1 MRPFIL
7 AFHRLRR
14 TPGFTLSAL
23 LVLALGIGVNV
34 LLVSSFRGSL
44 DQSPSFRDP
53 ARVLMIRT
61 GTRQQRPDWRQLAAI
76 QVNELRAQTR
86 TLDAWVGVRDSL
98 AMLQLDGQGERIPVG
113 LVTLGGLSSLGVPF
127 ELGRDLTDPEG
138 VLLSHGAWVRRFGQ
152 DPGVLGR
159 SLWVDGKAR
168 RVAGVL
174 AQGVRLPWMLER
186 SEAFLPLT
194 FSPEEA
200 SNRDSGACWVF
211 AHLCPGQS
219 LQAAQ
224 RELAQLAPVV
234 ASSAQ
239 REEAWTL
246 TAETISAMA
255 LKDSLSEILVL
266 GLAGGFLLLLVCAN
280 VAGLFLARLETRAR
294 ESALRSALGASRAS
308 LLWDQGRE
316 CLLLGAG
323 AVGLGTALVLLG
335 SRLLGGALGPIH
347 LDAGLALT
355 AVLLGLATTL
365 GTSLAP
371 VWLGSRVDLRTLLSQ
386 GGAGNLGSGLGWRKG
401 LVVAQLALTSLLL
414 TGTGLAGQ
422 LLRHMQN
429 TDPGLNVNQVIA
441 VDYQLPSR
449 LAGEGGSAVNL
460 ALLRQL
466 EAQPGVQAAALAS
479 AMPLYH
485 RGDTARIWAERA
497 AESSVNA
504 SCEQV
509 SSAYFQTLGIA
520 LRQGRALDDRREDEC
535 VVSESLARRL
545 WPTAGPAGPLGQ
557 RLSVQGSHGRWLT
570 LVGVVADHR
579 HNGLDCV
586 PVDQIFTP
594 CASYAQVTLLVRSAW
609 TAGGP
614 EGLCP
619 GPGGQFHQ
627 DPEERSRSRL
637 RNTKGPAPG
646 PGRRGPVR
654 GPAGW
659 PGTLRHGFQSG
670 HPADAGVR
678 AAPRARRHPW
688 PSGRRR
694 AAGVLP
700 PYRSG
705 FPPGRGRRREHRPL
719 AAQPT
724 AGRERPRPAALPGGG
739 LPAGAP
745 DPDRRLAARPAREPG
760 QSGRST
766 PGGLVVKLAH
776 VHTFPGPLLDPPT
789 RLPAPVPG
797 ADGGAQ

>member
-609 TAGGP
+609 T
-614 EGLCP
+614 
-619 GPGGQFHQ
+619 
-627 DPEERSRSRL
+627 
-637 RNTKGPAPG
+637 
-646 PGRRGPVR
+646 
-654 GPAGW
+654 
-659 PGTLRHGFQSG
+659 
-670 HPADAGVR
+670 
-678 AAPRARRHPW
+678 
-688 PSGRRR
+688 
-694 AAGVLP
+694 
-700 PYRSG
+700 
-705 FPPGRGRRREHRPL
+705 
-719 AAQPT
+719 
-724 AGRERPRPAALPGGG
+724 PAALRGALKASAPDLEVSSIRTLKSVADRAFETPRALRLVLAGAGLFAALLAG
-739 LPAGAP
+739 LGLYGMASSLAIQRTREFGLRHALGATRGRLVAAALRESFRHTGLGFLLGEVAAVNIALLLRSQLQGVSVLDLPLFLGVAFLLALLTLIAGLLPALRAS
-745 DPDRRLAARPAREPG
+745 RVNPAEALR
-760 QSGRST
+760 
-766 PGGLVVKLAH
+766 
-776 VHTFPGPLLDPPT
+776 
-789 RLPAPVPG
+789 
-797 ADGGAQ
+797 AD